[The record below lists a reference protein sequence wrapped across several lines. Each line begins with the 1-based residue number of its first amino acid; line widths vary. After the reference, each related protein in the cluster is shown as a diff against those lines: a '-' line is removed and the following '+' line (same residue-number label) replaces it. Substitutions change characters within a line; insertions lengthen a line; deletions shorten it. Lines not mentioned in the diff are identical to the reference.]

1 MEVRL
6 RSSLE
11 NMRFFALQY
20 ASVCEVLSPAE
31 LREQVRQD
39 VLRIAQR
46 YADAAT

>member
-1 MEVRL
+1 MIQL
-6 RSSLE
+6 DQL
-11 NMRFFALQY
+11 
-20 ASVCEVLSPAE
+20 PTE